1 MKKMFNIMIL
11 LVLFGFSC
19 KKEKSDIEERN
30 TKYNSEAIFD
40 TIKEF
45 KIIKG
50 YCGSINYISKIGI
63 DYQTAE
69 DSLLKTIT
77 LPNSGC
83 PNNPCQEY
91 LIYKDTIIIDF
102 KLDNRKF
109 IAIVFK
115 DIQDKMQIMAPSE
128 VLDERGNHY
137 RINWCQD

>member
-1 MKKMFNIMIL
+1 MIL

-19 KKEKSDIEERN
+19 EKENSDIEKEI
-30 TKYNSEAIFD
+30 TQYNSEAIFD

-50 YCGSINYISKIGI
+50 YCGSINYIGKIGI
-63 DYQTAE
+63 DCKTAE
-69 DSLLKTIT
+69 DSLFKTIT

-83 PNNPCQEY
+83 PNNPCQEFH
-91 LIYKDTIIIDF
+91 IYKDTIIVDF
-102 KLDNRKF
+102 KFDNRTF